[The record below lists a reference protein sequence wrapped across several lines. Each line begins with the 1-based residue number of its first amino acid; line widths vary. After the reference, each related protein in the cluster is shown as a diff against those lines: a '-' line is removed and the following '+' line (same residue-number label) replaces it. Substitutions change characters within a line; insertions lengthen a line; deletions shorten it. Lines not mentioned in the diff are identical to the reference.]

1 MTKLGNSLTMLT
13 NGLRYLKRGDL
24 SGLLRRLKW
33 YARERSNIKVRRLLA
48 KENGAVWGVLC
59 TPHTEFIARAISGR
73 LFDNGIG
80 SEVII
85 GEIDQFDHDFYVV
98 LCPQMFKQLPPA
110 NRRAVFQLEQSV
122 SSRWFNKNY
131 IRILND
137 SFAVLEYS
145 LQNVSFLETKK
156 VSYPKVH
163 YLPIGAVALDEFEG
177 NALSK
182 KYDFVFYG
190 DSLSSERRRRFLEQ
204 LQKKYNVKICNNI
217 FGEEMYEIIR
227 QAKAVINIHYYEGAL
242 LETPRICECISLG
255 VPVLSESTID
265 QYDYPELEGAVKFF
279 DEGSVD
285 RMMQA
290 AAELLDD
297 VEAYRASTTD
307 AALLSAKRFNFMFD
321 RFLAAIGAVPADA
334 ILKSPIY
341 LSAESDFFVL
351 SLPET
356 IERRRA
362 IEFNRPDNS
371 VVFDGVRNALGWIGC
386 GSSFNI
392 LARHALSRNQER
404 MLVIEDDVLLPPD
417 FNEAVVEILDYLLGR
432 REPWDIFSGL
442 MADVHPDASVVSVDF
457 VNGRKYV
464 TIDKMTSTVFN
475 IYNRSALKILSDWDP
490 TDTDAVNNT
499 IDRYIE
505 KKDNL
510 RVVVSVPFI
519 VGHKEDATSTLWG
532 FENVRYAP
540 MIAEAQRKIEA
551 LAQDW
556 CDLNK

>member
-1 MTKLGNSLTMLT
+1 MIHLQFLSILFKTSLFW
-13 NGLRYLKRGDL
+13 R
-24 SGLLRRLKW
+24 
-33 YARERSNIKVRRLLA
+33 
-48 KENGAVWGVLC
+48 
-59 TPHTEFIARAISGR
+59 P
-73 LFDNGIG
+73 
-80 SEVII
+80 
-85 GEIDQFDHDFYVV
+85 
-98 LCPQMFKQLPPA
+98 
-110 NRRAVFQLEQSV
+110 
-122 SSRWFNKNY
+122 
-131 IRILND
+131 
-137 SFAVLEYS
+137 
-145 LQNVSFLETKK
+145 KK

-341 LSAESDFFVL
+341 LSAESDFF
-351 SLPET
+351 
-356 IERRRA
+356 
-362 IEFNRPDNS
+362 
-371 VVFDGVRNALGWIGC
+371 C
-386 GSSFNI
+386 SFFTGN
-392 LARHALSRNQER
+392 
-404 MLVIEDDVLLPPD
+404 D
-417 FNEAVVEILDYLLGR
+417 
-432 REPWDIFSGL
+432 
-442 MADVHPDASVVSVDF
+442 
-457 VNGRKYV
+457 
-464 TIDKMTSTVFN
+464 
-475 IYNRSALKILSDWDP
+475 
-490 TDTDAVNNT
+490 
-499 IDRYIE
+499 
-505 KKDNL
+505 
-510 RVVVSVPFI
+510 
-519 VGHKEDATSTLWG
+519 
-532 FENVRYAP
+532 
-540 MIAEAQRKIEA
+540 
-551 LAQDW
+551 
-556 CDLNK
+556 